1 MVQRCAA
8 ARHMLTCCWAAH
20 VQQKIRD
27 GMQKT
32 FAPGDEPLLALP
44 SAGVSADDLRKK
56 LSFKV
61 RQLLPTRH

>member
-1 MVQRCAA
+1 MQCA
-8 ARHMLTCCWAAH
+8 LS

-32 FAPGDEPLLALP
+32 FAPGDEPLLQLP

-56 LSFKV
+56 LAFKV
-61 RQLLPTRH
+61 CLCSHTRSLSANSVSASRRV